1 MKIPRALRVARSQT
15 YGYQNPQRE
24 LDTFNRGF
32 IGDPNANLPD
42 ALRGSVR
49 LIGNQAANI
58 EAIAQ
63 AAARGNHQRR
73 G

>member
-1 MKIPRALRVARSQT
+1 MNSYAPRENQFAFLT
-15 YGYQNPQRE
+15 NG
-24 LDTFNRGF
+24 NRGNDT
-32 IGDPNANLPD
+32 ID
-42 ALRGSVR
+42 AMRGSVR
-49 LIGNQAANI
+49 LTGDQTANI